1 MSNENSTTNI
11 PRRIRVGSNA
21 KSGRARKFS
30 CVTYL
35 SELQLEV
42 CLLAHSLQIRTYAY
56 AYHDKDV
63 KEDGTIKEPHIHL
76 VLVTYNP
83 CTVSAIRRWFSGYV
97 DSNGEITTTAQI
109 CNDVFSMYDY
119 LTHNTK
125 ECREQ
130 GKYLYDKSIIKT
142 NDKSGYFRASTESEF
157 DNITLASE
165 MLLKGEKVQDVAK
178 IFGRDFII
186 HYNTIKSY
194 VNDVLR
200 QRNYGMTLENV
211 LEREY
216 ELEIYKLNYG
226 ERNIDYGKEH

>member
-1 MSNENSTTNI
+1 MSNENSTTNV

-30 CVTYL
+30 CITYL
-35 SELQLEV
+35 SEDQLKV
-42 CLLAHSLQIRTYAY
+42 CLLQHSLQVRYYAY
-56 AYHDKDV
+56 AYHNKDL
-63 KEDGTIKEPHIHL
+63 KEDGTPKEPHIHL
-76 VLVTYNP
+76 VLVTYNT
-83 CTVSAIRRWFSGYV
+83 CSVSAIRRWFSGYV

-130 GKYLYDKSIIKT
+130 GKYLYDKSIIET
-142 NDKSGYFRASTESEF
+142 NDKQGYFRASAESEF

-165 MLLKGEKVQDVAK
+165 MLIKGKEVQEVAK

-200 QRNYGMTLENV
+200 QRKYGISLEQE
-211 LEREY
+211 LEREF

-226 ERNIDYGKEH
+226 ERILENGKEH

>member
-1 MSNENSTTNI
+1 MSNENSTTNT
-11 PRRIRVGSNA
+11 PRRIRIGSNA

-30 CVTYL
+30 CITYL
-35 SELQLEV
+35 SEDQLKV
-42 CLLAHSLQIRTYAY
+42 CLMQHSSQIRVYAY
-56 AYHDKDV
+56 AHHNKDL
-63 KEDGTIKEPHIHL
+63 KEDGTPKQPHTHL
-76 VLVTYNP
+76 IIVTYNP

-109 CNDVFSMYDY
+109 CNDVFSSYDY
-119 LTHNTK
+119 LSHNTK

-130 GKYLYDKSIIKT
+130 GKYIYDKSIIKT
-142 NDKSGYFRASTESEF
+142 NDKSGYFRGSAESEY
-157 DNITLASE
+157 DNITLATE

-186 HYNTIKSY
+186 HYNTLKTY

-200 QRNYGMTLENV
+200 QRKYGMTLENV

-216 ELEIYKLNYG
+216 EMEIYKLNYG
-226 ERNIDYGKEH
+226 ERTLDYGSEN